1 MDLRDYQQT
10 AYQNT
15 MTAFRDN
22 QAALVV
28 LATGLGKTVIASH
41 IAKDFVGSGRVMLL
55 AHREELIT
63 QGKNT
68 LHRVTGIEGE
78 IEMADNW
85 ASQSTLFGGSHI
97 VVSTIQ
103 TQIAGRD
110 GGRMTRFDPNDFSLL
125 IVDEAHHATATSY
138 RKVINHYKQNDDLRI
153 LGLTATPD
161 RADEQALGQ
170 IFETVPFEFD
180 ISDGIANGWLVPVTQ
195 QAVYVEGLDFS
206 NIRTTAGDLNGKDLA
221 AVLEFEEN
229 LHGMTTP
236 ILDLCGDRKTL
247 IFTATVAQ
255 AERMAEILNRH
266 KTDSAEYVCGTTP
279 KEYRRQLFKRYAE
292 GDFQYLV
299 NVGVAT
305 EGFDEPGIECIV
317 MAAPTKSR
325 ARFAQRLG
333 RGTRPLTGAVDGI
346 DNAEDRKRAIAESD
360 KPCMYVLDFVGN
372 AGRHKLIHPA
382 DILGGKYADEIVE
395 LANRNME
402 REGKPADIA
411 TELQQAEREWERRLR
426 DKREAEKRRQLK
438 LTSRYT
444 TSSINPF
451 DVLDIVPCRE
461 PNWHKGRMPTEG
473 QLGCLE
479 KFGVPIPEDLSFL
492 HASQLIER
500 LINRSKERLCTFK
513 QAKLLD
519 RFGYDGST
527 LTFQKA
533 GELITRIAQNN
544 WKRPKDD

>member
-1 MDLRDYQQT
+1 MDLRDYQT
-10 AYQNT
+10 EAYTNT
-15 MTAFRDN
+15 MKAFEGN

-28 LATGLGKTVIASH
+28 LATGLGKTVIAAH
-41 IAKDFVGSGRVMLL
+41 IAKDFVGLGRVMLL
-55 AHREELIT
+55 AHREELIY
-63 QGKNT
+63 QGKST

-97 VVSTIQ
+97 VASTIQ

-125 IVDEAHHATATSY
+125 IVDEAHHGTSPSY
-138 RKVINHYKQNDDLRI
+138 RKVIDYYKQNEDLRI

-195 QAVYVEGLDFS
+195 QAVYVDGLDFS

-247 IFTATVAQ
+247 IFTVTVAQ

-266 KTDSAEYVCGTTP
+266 KPESAEYVCGTTP
-279 KEYRRQLFKRYAE
+279 KEYRRQLFERYE
-292 GDFQYLV
+292 RGDFQYLA
-299 NVGVAT
+299 NVGVTT

-317 MAAPTKSR
+317 MARPTKSR
-325 ARFAQRLG
+325 SLFAQMLG
-333 RGTRPLTGAVDGI
+333 RGTRSLTGTLDGI
-346 DNAEDRKRAIAESD
+346 DDAEERKRAIAESG
-360 KPCMYVLDFVGN
+360 KPQMQVIDFVGN

-395 LANRNME
+395 LANKNME
-402 REGKPADIA
+402 RTGDLADVA
-411 TELQQAEREWERRLR
+411 SELVQAEREFERRLR
-426 DKREAEKRRQLK
+426 DKREAEKRQQLK
-438 LTSRYT
+438 LKSRYT
-444 TSSINPF
+444 TSTINPF

-461 PNWHKGRMPTEG
+461 PNWHKGRMPTEA

-479 KFGVPIPEDLSFL
+479 KFGVPLPEDLTFL

-500 LINRSKERLCTFK
+500 LITRSRERLCTFR

-519 RFGYDGST
+519 RYGYDGSS

-533 GELITRIAQNN
+533 GELITAIKANG